1 VEVKIKGRNRN
12 GERRKTTQEE
22 DQHSRAS
29 FSYHRVR
36 IDFTHLKEEKC
47 KGERMAQNN
56 ELGFSFR
63 RMTVARVGV
72 VCMTIRVMGS
82 RVTD

>member
-47 KGERMAQNN
+47 KGERMA
-56 ELGFSFR
+56 
-63 RMTVARVGV
+63 
-72 VCMTIRVMGS
+72 
-82 RVTD
+82 